1 MTIDT
6 ELIKFPE
13 KELAGLLQF
22 FPRDNSGNHVVRYNL
37 VEAGRA
43 TDPLLN
49 HDFKGTTT
57 IAFSDEE
64 IAFIESVFERLS
76 TSIAIQPQAVTS
88 FNAPQ
93 QLDIASVERIPGDK
107 STDGIVDTWVPVRSR
122 SGELNTQESYVTAH
136 LELQHDAGLSN
147 YEKSLIVH
155 ELGHA
160 LGLEHPD
167 GRPNS
172 RKYDDRDT
180 VMSYNKGGATY
191 AEWYSTA
198 DIQALTEIWGA
209 QNERDVSPA
218 TSDPFLIDQLVS
230 GGVNLPDFDPE
241 AGDILSIKESLL
253 PKASK
258 ALKIVNSRR
267 GLNKAAEK
275 RKLLVFDDRTNQL
288 YLNHNRQS
296 AGWGDNGGLLATFS
310 EDVFLIRQDIQLV

>member
-13 KELAGLLQF
+13 EELAGLLQF

-57 IAFSDEE
+57 IAFSNEE

-107 STDGIVDTWVPVRSR
+107 STDGIVDTWVPLRSR

-136 LELQHDAGLSN
+136 LELTHDDGLSN
-147 YEKSLIVH
+147 YEKVSSFM
-155 ELGHA
+155 
-160 LGLEHPD
+160 
-167 GRPNS
+167 NW
-172 RKYDDRDT
+172 DT
-180 VMSYNKGGATY
+180 PWVWNIR
-191 AEWYSTA
+191 TA
-198 DIQALTEIWGA
+198 DPIHENMTI
-209 QNERDVSPA
+209 A
-218 TSDPFLIDQLVS
+218 T
-230 GGVNLPDFDPE
+230 
-241 AGDILSIKESLL
+241 
-253 PKASK
+253 
-258 ALKIVNSRR
+258 R
-267 GLNKAAEK
+267 
-275 RKLLVFDDRTNQL
+275 
-288 YLNHNRQS
+288 
-296 AGWGDNGGLLATFS
+296 
-310 EDVFLIRQDIQLV
+310 

>member
-6 ELIKFPE
+6 ASIKFPE

-22 FPRDNSGNHVVRYNL
+22 FPRDDSGNHVVRYNF
-37 VEAGRA
+37 VEAGRV

-49 HDFKGTTT
+49 HDFKGTTS
-57 IAFSDEE
+57 IAFSSEE

-76 TSIAIQPQAVTS
+76 TTIAIQPQAVTS

-107 STDGIVDTWVPVRSR
+107 SVDGVVDTWVPVRSG
-122 SGELNTQESYVTAH
+122 SGELKTQESYVTAH
-136 LELQHDAGLSN
+136 LELNHDSGLSN
-147 YEKSLIVH
+147 YEKNLIIH

-167 GRPNS
+167 GKPNS
-172 RKYDDRDT
+172 RKYDDLDT
-180 VMSYNKGGATY
+180 VMSYNKGGATH
-191 AEWYSTA
+191 AEWYST
-198 DIQALTEIWGA
+198 DDLQALSEIWGA
-209 QNERDVSPA
+209 HNEGAGSP
-218 TSDPFLIDQLVS
+218 TTTDPFLIDQLVS
-230 GGVNLPDFDPE
+230 GGVNLPEFNPD
-241 AGDILSIKESLL
+241 AGDILSIEQDLL

-267 GLNKAAEK
+267 GLNKAAKK

-296 AGWGDNGGLLATFS
+296 AGWGENGGLLATFAD
-310 EDVFLIRQDIQLV
+310 DVFLMRQDIQLV

>member
-13 KELAGLLQF
+13 EELAGLLQF
-22 FPRDNSGNHVVRYNL
+22 FPRDNSGDHVVRYNL

-57 IAFSDEE
+57 IAFSNEE

-136 LELQHDAGLSN
+136 LELQHDTGLSN

-167 GRPNS
+167 GKPNS

-241 AGDILSIKESLL
+241 AGNILSIKESLL